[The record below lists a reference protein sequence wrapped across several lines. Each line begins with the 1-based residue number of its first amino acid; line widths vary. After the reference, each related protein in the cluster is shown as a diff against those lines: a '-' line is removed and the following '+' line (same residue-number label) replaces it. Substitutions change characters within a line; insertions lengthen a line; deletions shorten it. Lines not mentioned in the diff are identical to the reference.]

1 MHHLFS
7 MLMIM
12 VTFITGRNGY
22 MLLDMAFWGEI
33 NNPLINLAEVMEY
46 QGVSDVYVI
55 PLKLVFMISFIII
68 RCFATFHVFEIQM
81 SEAPFLFKICPTFVC
96 YQSYEWTFM
105 MLNKVGKLVNDV
117 SDLDTK
123 ITLRCSKETSWLKNI
138 TTSSNF

>member
-1 MHHLFS
+1 
-7 MLMIM
+7 MLMLG

-46 QGVSDVYVI
+46 HGVSDVFVI

-68 RCFATFHVFEIQM
+68 RCTFATFHVFEIQM

-117 SDLDTK
+117 SELDAN

-138 TTSSNF
+138 TISSNF